1 MKKEKVYTV
10 DVFWDGPIAGVAD
23 FDGSPYYFDVIEDD
37 VETEQGA
44 LNFTLILL
52 NAEIFQLVLEN
63 IDIRLRWRIAFEN
76 GETSYDTEPALP
88 NDKIQFDMNR
98 NKIDSYLFQYQSIAA
113 IKKGIFTETEKDV
126 FEVVWS

>member
-10 DVFWDGPIAGVAD
+10 DVFWDGPIAGAAD

-113 IKKGIFTETEKDV
+113 IKKGIFTETEKDL

>member
-113 IKKGIFTETEKDV
+113 IKKGIFTEIEKDL

>member
-76 GETSYDTEPALP
+76 GETTYDTEPALP

>member
-44 LNFTLILL
+44 LNFTLIAL

-63 IDIRLRWRIAFEN
+63 IDIRLRWRIAFEK

-88 NDKIQFDMNR
+88 NDKIQFDLNR
-98 NKIDSYLFQYQSIAA
+98 NKIDSYLFQHQSVAV
-113 IKKGIFTETEKDV
+113 IKKGIFSEIEKDLY
-126 FEVVWS
+126 EVVWS

>member
-113 IKKGIFTETEKDV
+113 IKKGIFTETEKDL